1 MERMHARARR
11 SGAPRPGASVARTFL
26 VVHTVVLVLLGVAVF
41 VLLAVDARQ
50 TARHEAEGKTAV
62 IVDALVRDP
71 SVMTVVADAHE
82 RIADDPADRGAAVDQ
97 AAARLQPY
105 VESILAGG
113 DLGYV
118 TIMHPDRTR
127 YTHADP
133 GRIGE
138 KFVGTIAPALAGETV
153 TEVYRGT
160 LGPSLRTTEPVVVD
174 GEVVGLVSA
183 GVLLRDISAAEASR
197 LVVVGAVTVVFLSA
211 GIVATTVLYRRLDR
225 VTDSRAPDELRVA
238 FDAQR
243 ELTDVRT
250 IADALR
256 SQVHEFDNRLH
267 TIASLIELGR
277 ADEALSLATDR
288 LGEGQRL
295 ADRLVGARDQP
306 VIAALML
313 GKSAQAHE
321 LGVEMHF
328 ETHLEPGTQGLDAGD
343 VVTILGNLID
353 NAVDAAAAARRE
365 GEKPWV
371 EAYLAADEAG
381 SLTFQVSD
389 SGAGVPEA
397 ERERIFRRGVSSKR
411 DGDRGHGYGLALVE
425 RTVSRLGGTIE
436 VGEAAGGGAEFTV
449 TLPMAGEGAE

>member
-1 MERMHARARR
+1 MERMHARVRR
-11 SGAPRPGASVARTFL
+11 RGSPRPGASVARTFL

-50 TARHEAEGKTAV
+50 TARHEAEVRTTV
-62 IVDALVRDP
+62 VVEALVRDP
-71 SVMTVVADAHE
+71 AVIEAVAAAHE
-82 RIADDPADRGAAVDQ
+82 RIADDPSERAEAVDE

-105 VESILAGG
+105 VEGIIEGG
-113 DLGYV
+113 DLGYI

-133 GRIGE
+133 GKIGE
-138 KFVGTIAPALAGETV
+138 KFVGTIAPALDGGSV
-153 TEVYRGT
+153 TEIYRGT
-160 LGPSLRTTEPVVVD
+160 LGLSLRTTEPVVVE

-183 GVLLRDISAAEASR
+183 GVLLRDISATEASR
-197 LVVVGAVTVVFLSA
+197 LALVGGITVAFLVAGVVAMA
-211 GIVATTVLYRRLDR
+211 VLYRRLDR
-225 VTDSRAPDELRVA
+225 VTDSRAPGELRVA

-277 ADEALSLATDR
+277 EDEALALATDR

-295 ADRLVGARDQP
+295 TDRLIGARDQP

-365 GEKPWV
+365 GETPWV

-381 SLTFQVSD
+381 ELTFQVSD
-389 SGAGVPEA
+389 SGHGVPEA
-397 ERERIFRRGVSSKR
+397 ERERIFLRGVSSKD
-411 DGDRGHGYGLALVE
+411 DGDSGHGYGLALVE
-425 RTVSRLGGTIE
+425 RTVSRLGGTVE

-449 TLPMAGEGAE
+449 TLPRVEGSAS

>member
-1 MERMHARARR
+1 MERMHARPRR
-11 SGAPRPGASVARTFL
+11 RGAPRPGASVARTFL
-26 VVHTVVLVLLGVAVF
+26 IVHTLVLVLLGGVVF
-41 VLLAVDARQ
+41 VVLAVDARQ
-50 TARHEAEGKTAV
+50 AARHEAEVKTTA
-62 IVDALVRDP
+62 IVETLVRDP
-71 SVMTVVADAHE
+71 AVTAEVLSAFQ
-82 RIADDPADRGAAVDQ
+82 RIAADPADRATAVDEAAAV
-97 AAARLQPY
+97 LQPY
-105 VESILAGG
+105 AEGVIEGS
-113 DLGYV
+113 DLGYI

-127 YTHADP
+127 YTHAD
-133 GRIGE
+133 RDKIGGA
-138 KFVGTIAPALAGETV
+138 FVGTIAPALERERV
-153 TEVYRGT
+153 TEIYRGT
-160 LGPSLRTTEPVVVD
+160 LGPSLRTTEPVVVE
-174 GEVVGLVSA
+174 GQVVGLVSV

-197 LVVVGAVTVVFLSA
+197 LVLVGGITAAFLAVAIIGMAL
-211 GIVATTVLYRRLDR
+211 LYRRLDR
-225 VTDSRAPDELRVA
+225 VTDSRAPGELRVA

-267 TIASLIELGR
+267 AIASLIELDR
-277 ADEALSLATDR
+277 ADEALALATDR

-295 ADRLVGARDQP
+295 TDRLIGAQDQP

-343 VVTILGNLID
+343 IVTILGNLID

-365 GEKPWV
+365 GETPWV

-381 SLTFQVSD
+381 ELTFQVSD

-411 DGDRGHGYGLALVE
+411 DESSGHGYGLALVE

-436 VGEAAGGGAEFTV
+436 VGDAAGGGAEFTV
-449 TLPMAGEGAE
+449 TLSRGERR